1 MNQRIA
7 LEQVLGW
14 SGFFLSALFI
24 LGLAVFP
31 MH

>member
-1 MNQRIA
+1 MNQQFA

-24 LGLAVFP
+24 LGLAVSP
-31 MH
+31 IH

>member
-1 MNQRIA
+1 MNQRITW
-7 LEQVLGW
+7 EQVLGW

-24 LGLAVFP
+24 LGLAVSP

>member
-1 MNQRIA
+1 MNRRVA
-7 LEQVLGW
+7 LEQVFGW

-31 MH
+31 IN